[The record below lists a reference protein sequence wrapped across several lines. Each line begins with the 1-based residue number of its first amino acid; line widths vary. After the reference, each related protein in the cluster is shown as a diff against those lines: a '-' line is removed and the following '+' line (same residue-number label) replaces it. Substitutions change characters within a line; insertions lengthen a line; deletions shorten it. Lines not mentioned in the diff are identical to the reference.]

1 MLYRFTLFFILTVHC
16 CFAQQEI
23 PLYNGNIPNATGA
36 ANEEY
41 KEANDQVDS
50 LTFNVSIPTLTVFL
64 PPENKAN
71 GTAVII
77 CPGGG
82 YHVLLT
88 KREGSDVAR
97 AFNQL
102 GVAAFVL
109 KYRLPSG
116 KTMKDRSIGPLQDAQ
131 RAIQLVRQRAGQW
144 NIDPKKIG
152 IMGFSAGGHLAAT
165 AGTHY
170 SEALIE
176 NAKAVSLRPDFM
188 LLINPVISFTDSI
201 GHAGSRNN
209 LLGDAITGQQILRFS
224 NELHVNKTTAPAFLV
239 HSNADIVVPVA
250 NSLSFYA
257 ALQRNGVAAGLHIY
271 AKGEHG
277 FLTAPSFDEWFGR
290 CVYWMQQMEL
300 IPPTQHTHKAQEE
313 DAGSTRF

>member
-1 MLYRFTLFFILTVHC
+1 MLYRFALVFILAGHF

-23 PLYNGNIPNATGA
+23 PLYAGKIPNATGA
-36 ANEEY
+36 VSEEY

-50 LTFNVSIPTLTVFL
+50 LTFRVSVPTLTVFL
-64 PPENKAN
+64 PPKDKSN

-97 AFNQL
+97 VFNKL
-102 GVAAFVL
+102 GVTAFVL
-109 KYRLPSG
+109 KYRLPSN
-116 KTMKDRSIGPLQDAQ
+116 KTMKDPSIGPLQDAQ
-131 RAIQLVRQRAGQW
+131 RAIQLVRQGATQW
-144 NIDPKKIG
+144 HIDPQKIG

-170 SEALIE
+170 DEALID
-176 NAKAVSLRPDFM
+176 NTGAVSLRPDFM

-201 GHAGSRNN
+201 GHTGSRQN
-209 LLGDAITGQQILRFS
+209 LLGDGITDEQIRRFS
-224 NELHVNKTTAPAFLV
+224 NELQVNKTTPPAFLV
-239 HSNADIVVPVA
+239 HANTDVVVPVT
-250 NSLSFYA
+250 NSLAFYS
-257 ALQRNGVAAGLHIY
+257 ALQRNGVSAGLHIY

-290 CVYWMQQMEL
+290 CLYWMQQMEL
-300 IPPTQHTHKAQEE
+300 IP
-313 DAGSTRF
+313 STAD

>member
-1 MLYRFTLFFILTVHC
+1 MLYRFALLFILTGHC
-16 CFAQQEI
+16 CFAQREI
-23 PLYNGNIPNATGA
+23 PLYAGNIPNATGS

-41 KEANDQVDS
+41 KKANDQVDS
-50 LTFNVSIPTLTVFL
+50 LTFKVSIPTLTVFL
-64 PPENKAN
+64 PPKDKTN

-82 YHVLLT
+82 YGVLLT

-102 GVAAFVL
+102 GVTAFVL
-109 KYRLPSG
+109 KYRLPSD
-116 KTMKDRSIGPLQDAQ
+116 KTMKDRAIGPLQDAQ
-131 RAIQLVRQRAGQW
+131 CAIQMVRQKAAQW
-144 NIDPKKIG
+144 NIDPQKIG

-170 SEALIE
+170 SEPLIE

-201 GHAGSRNN
+201 GHTGSRDN
-209 LLGDAITGQQILRFS
+209 LLGSMPTEKQIRRFS
-224 NELHVNKTTAPAFLV
+224 NELHINKTTPPAFLV
-239 HSNADIVVPVA
+239 HSNADVVVPVA
-250 NSLSFYA
+250 NSLAFYS
-257 ALQRNGVAAGLHIY
+257 ALQRNGITAGLHIY

-277 FLTAPSFDEWFGR
+277 FLTAPSFNEWFGR
-290 CVYWMQQMEL
+290 CLYWMQQMEL
-300 IPPTQHTHKAQEE
+300 IPYKP
-313 DAGSTRF
+313 D